1 MKERNTSTMRLS
13 NKVAIITGAGRGIG
27 RASAVLFAREGARVV
42 VADINKAAADEVVT
56 EIRTMDREALAIQV
70 DVTNAESVAS
80 LVDATITW
88 AGRVDVL
95 LNNAGITRDARLVK
109 MTEDQWEAVIDVNLK
124 GVWLCGRAVAPHMIN
139 QGSGSIINVSS
150 IVGRRGN
157 FGQSNYA
164 ATKAGV
170 IAMAQT
176 WARELGPAGIRANA
190 VAPGFILTEMTS
202 TIPEK
207 VTNGIQEQTPLRR
220 FGTPEELANVYL
232 FLASDESSFITGT
245 VIGVDGGLN

>member
-1 MKERNTSTMRLS
+1 MRLHH
-13 NKVAIITGAGRGIG
+13 KVAIITGAGRGIG
-27 RASAVLFAREGARVV
+27 RASALLFASEGARVV
-42 VADINKAAADEVVT
+42 VADINKSAAEEVAS
-56 EIRTMDREALAIQV
+56 EIQQRDQQALPIQV
-70 DVTNAESVAS
+70 DVTNADSVEA
-80 LVDATITW
+80 LAQAAMNW
-88 AGRVDVL
+88 AGRIDIL

-109 MTEDQWEAVIDVNLK
+109 MTEEQWESVIDVNLK
-124 GVWLCGRAVAPHMIN
+124 GVWLCGRAVAPYMISQN
-139 QGSGSIINVSS
+139 SGSIINVSS

-176 WARELGPAGIRANA
+176 WARELGPAGVRVNA
-190 VAPGFILTEMTS
+190 VAPGFILTEMTT

-207 VTNGIQEQTPLRR
+207 VTNGIKEQTPLRR
-220 FGTPEELANVYL
+220 FGTPAELANAYL

-245 VIGVDGGLN
+245 VIGVDGGLT